1 MGIQKLNHIFRST
14 LCVEAAAK
22 CETIGPLKR
31 ALKLRSDLIHPTCEC
46 FSRLFHG
53 HHDTLVKQVR
63 ICTWAGW
70 GWILTLRLA
79 SFLFC
84 CLRPKAKDLGIT
96 RVVVLVGFFVWSM
109 PDQLPPLCY
118 PHFFNFYKF
127 FIFYNYHWI
136 LSITHLSIFA
146 IHVSVYLSIT
156 ISICQSINQY
166 SIIAEV

>member
-96 RVVVLVGFFVWSM
+96 RVVVLVFFVWSM
-109 PDQLPPLCY
+109 PYQLPPPCY
-118 PHFFNFYKF
+118 PQFFKYLNLSNYPSIHLAVF
-127 FIFYNYHWI
+127 F
-136 LSITHLSIFA
+136 
-146 IHVSVYLSIT
+146 SVNLL
-156 ISICQSINQY
+156 ICLFHSLNIN
-166 SIIAEV
+166 I